1 MYSTCI
7 HCYAPLG
14 TNEALEHFPV
24 GRRVAFD
31 AARGRLWAICGECAQ
46 WNLAPLDERW
56 EAVEE
61 CERSFRGTRLR
72 YSTGN
77 VGLAWMSDGSELVR
91 IGAALRPEV
100 AAWRYGRVLARRR
113 SLGARLGGTAARLA
127 LRTLAAVRRDP
138 EGGPMDDR
146 AALARLFARHHGGR
160 VLDVVR
166 MESGTSEAMD
176 VPIAVVR
183 WRHLADVSLM
193 RPEPRRP
200 WALLVPH
207 DRGALTLEGDAGI
220 RTAAKLLAALNA
232 TGRAGGVST
241 DLLQVAVRK
250 VDESAQPDS
259 YFNRVLALAMRS
271 DWGRGAGVDADGD
284 WRLGVRPLEGEL
296 SDVERLALRLTGR
309 TFWGHGGIGSEPRAA
324 LIDVPLVDRLALE
337 MAAHEDAE
345 RRALEGEL
353 AELEAAWRDAEE
365 IAAIADALFPAPP
378 PRPALGS
385 A

>member
-14 TNEALEHFPV
+14 ANDALAQFPV

-31 AARGRLWAICGECAQ
+31 AARGRLWAICPECAQ

-61 CERSFRGTRLR
+61 CERLFRATRLR

-77 VGLAWMSDGSELVR
+77 VGLAWMAGGAELVR

-113 SLGARLGGTAARLA
+113 SLRARLGGEVARVA
-127 LRTLAAVRRDP
+127 LRAVAALRRGADP
-138 EGGPMDDR
+138 GPADDR
-146 AALARLFARHHGGR
+146 AAVARLLARHRGGR

-166 MESGTSEAMD
+166 LDADAPGMD
-176 VPIAVVR
+176 VAIAVVR
-183 WRHLADVSLM
+183 YRHLADVTLL
-193 RPEPRRP
+193 RPEPGRP

-207 DRGALTLEGDAGI
+207 DRGLLTVEGDAGI

-232 TGRAGGVST
+232 TGRAGGVGPE
-241 DLLQVAVRK
+241 LLELAVRK

-259 YFNRVLALAMRS
+259 YFNRVLALALRS
-271 DWGRGAGVDADGD
+271 DWGRGAGAEGGGD

-296 SDVERLALRLTGR
+296 SEVERLALRLTGR

-345 RRALEGEL
+345 RRALDGEL
-353 AELEAAWRDAEE
+353 AELESAWRDAEQ
-365 IAAIADALFPAPP
+365 IAAIADALFPAPAP
-378 PRPALGS
+378 LPAAGG